1 MLITQFILIEQVVF
15 IEDECYWN
23 AVSFGTGKEAV
34 DECGGSFGIVCC
46 DNQERL
52 VDISSNDMAL
62 LREVR

>member
-1 MLITQFILIEQVVF
+1 MFIK
-15 IEDECYWN
+15 DECYWN

-52 VDISSNDMAL
+52 VDVCSNDMAL